1 MGYFQMNHRIQEK
14 IMSEFFV
21 WLWNKTVN
29 YRKEVIAG
37 FILLF
42 VIFVEVLLVMALS
55 PWGLAW
61 PFIAVGA
68 AILYVYD
75 QTRKKVSS
83 V

>member
-1 MGYFQMNHRIQEK
+1 
-14 IMSEFFV
+14 MSEFFV

-75 QTRKKVSS
+75 KTRKKVSS

>member
-1 MGYFQMNHRIQEK
+1 MNHKIQEK
-14 IMSEFFV
+14 IMNEFFV

-37 FILLF
+37 LILLC
-42 VIFVEVLLVMALS
+42 VILIEVLLVMALS

-61 PFIAVGA
+61 PFIAVSA
-68 AILYVYD
+68 AILYLYN